1 MELPYLLE
9 VMEGVSRS
17 LRLPMD
23 VDETLSVITAGAAEA
38 VPGIDFVSISITGKD
53 GRIQTLAPTDDLA
66 RRGDELQ
73 YELGEGPCLD
83 VVFDTPVVEVE
94 DIGTDLRWPAYGP
107 RAAKELGIGSQLGF
121 QFHAEP
127 HARGG
132 VNLYS
137 TRSHELTVESRM
149 MGAMFANLVAVALG
163 WSREHATLNEALTS
177 RARIGQAI
185 GIVMERYRLDDDRAF
200 AFLVRTSQ
208 AGNVKLR
215 EVADGIIED
224 ASRQAR

>member
-9 VMEGVSRS
+9 VMEDVSAS

-23 VDETLSVITAGAAEA
+23 VDDTLGVITASAAEA

-53 GRIQTLAPTDDLA
+53 GRIQTLAPTDERAL
-66 RRGDELQ
+66 RGDELQ

-83 VVFDTPVVEVE
+83 VVFDTPVVEVD
-94 DIGTDLRWPAYGP
+94 DIATDLRWPTYGP
-107 RAAKELGIGSQLGF
+107 RAAKDLGIGSQLGF
-121 QFHAEP
+121 QFHADP

-137 TRSHELTVESRM
+137 TRTHELTVESRLI
-149 MGAMFANLVAVALG
+149 GAMFANLVAVALG

-177 RARIGQAI
+177 RAQIGQAI
-185 GIVMERYRLDDDRAF
+185 GVVMERYRLDSDRAF

-208 AGNVKLR
+208 AGNLKLR
-215 EVADGIIED
+215 EVAEGIIED
-224 ASRQAR
+224 ATGKAR